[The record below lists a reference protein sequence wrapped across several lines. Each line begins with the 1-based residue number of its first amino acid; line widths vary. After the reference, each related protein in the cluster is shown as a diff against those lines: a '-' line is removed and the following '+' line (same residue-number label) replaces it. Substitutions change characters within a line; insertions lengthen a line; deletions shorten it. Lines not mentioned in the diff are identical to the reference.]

1 MQQFIVLPLIIPLLM
16 ALTALVRLRS
26 FRRRLALIGA
36 LANLLAC
43 IALLIITE
51 TGNIQVSQMGG
62 HPAPYGISLVVDPL
76 SAMMLTITAIILFT
90 SVIYSRTA
98 IDANRERFNYYPLL
112 GCLLLG
118 INLAFMT
125 GDLFTLYVAFEIM
138 LMSSFVLLT
147 LGGERGQLE
156 GGLKYVILNVVGST
170 VFLIAV
176 GLTYAVAGTLNLA
189 DLAQRLAGVVPE
201 SRDMTTVLAGLFLLA
216 FGIKAAIFPL
226 FFWLPASYH
235 TPPIAITALFGGL
248 LTKVGVYSM
257 WRVLVMVFPNELVVL
272 QPLLLALAML
282 TMITGV
288 LGAVAQMELR
298 RLLSFHIIS
307 QIGYLLM
314 GTALLTEA
322 GLVGAVFFMIHVI
335 LAKTALFY
343 ISGIAY
349 EAQGSY
355 DLKKLGGMRKM
366 HPGVALLFLLA
377 AFSLAGLPPLPGFWA
392 KLLLIRAALEIGQY
406 GVVAVALVVSL
417 LTMYSMVKIWNEA
430 FWKPPAAGRAAAMLT
445 RDDRRSLFIPASVL
459 VILIVVVGLFAEP
472 MIRLSSQAARSIIEP
487 GVYIE
492 SVLVEN
498 GDGE

>member
-1 MQQFIVLPLIIPLLM
+1 MQPYIVLPLIIPLLM
-16 ALTALVRLRS
+16 ALTVLARFRT

-51 TGNIQVSQMGG
+51 TGEVQVSQMGG
-62 HPAPYGISLVVDPL
+62 HPAPFGITLVVDPL
-76 SAMMLTITAIILFT
+76 SAIMLTISSIIMFT
-90 SVIYSRTA
+90 VVIYSRTA
-98 IDANRERFNYYPLL
+98 IDANRERFAYYPLL

-118 INLAFMT
+118 INLAFLT

-138 LMSSFVLLT
+138 LMASFVLLT

-156 GGLKYVILNVVGST
+156 GGLKYVVLNIVGST
-170 VFLIAV
+170 LFLIAI

-189 DLAQRLAGVVPE
+189 DLAQRLLSAPSLGI
-201 SRDMTTVLAGLFLLA
+201 TTVLAGLFLIA

-235 TPPIAITALFGGL
+235 TPPIAVTALFGGL
-248 LTKVGVYSM
+248 LTKVGIYSM
-257 WRVLVMVFPNELVVL
+257 WRVLVMVFSNELVVL
-272 QPLLLALAML
+272 QPLLLGLAML

-298 RLLSFHIIS
+298 RLLSFHIVS

-314 GTALLTEA
+314 GTALLTQA
-322 GLVGAVFFMIHVI
+322 GLAGAVFFMVHVI

-343 ISGIAY
+343 ISGIAHA
-349 EAQGSY
+349 AQGSY
-355 DLKKLGGMRKM
+355 DLKKLGGMRET

-377 AFSLAGLPPLPGFWA
+377 AFSLAGLPPLSGFWA
-392 KLLLIRAALEIGQY
+392 KLMLIRAALEIEQY
-406 GVVAVALVVSL
+406 LVVGVALGVSL

-430 FWKPPAAGRAAAMLT
+430 FWTPPAPGRIASMLT
-445 RDDRRSLFIPASVL
+445 RNERLSLLIPASVL
-459 VILIVVVGLFAEP
+459 VILIVVVGLLAEP
-472 MIRLSSQAARSIIEP
+472 MYRLSSQAANTVMQPS
-487 GVYIE
+487 VYIE
-492 SVLVEN
+492 SVLPESGVE
-498 GDGE
+498 E